1 MSKLE
6 GYCIKFAIT
15 LGKLTAKLKK
25 EKPITYDVVVF
36 DEQVIQYNK
45 GFRLHRIN
53 KPNSSG
59 TKMTFKAIETEEEL
73 KEVSDFLNAERER
86 LLEIMKENLHTR

>member
-1 MSKLE
+1 MSELE
-6 GYCIKFAIT
+6 GYCVKFAIT

-36 DEQVIQYNK
+36 NEQVNQYNK
-45 GFRLHRIN
+45 GYRLHRIN

-59 TKMTFKAIETEEEL
+59 TKMTFKAIKTEEL
-73 KEVSDFLNAERER
+73 KEVSDFLDSERER
-86 LLEIMKENLHTR
+86 LLKIIKDIEI